1 MNAVVLNRQFTRHP
15 VSFKE
20 RGFAIANDPIQD
32 LEMVFGPIPEEQP
45 GNASTGYLSGNEL
58 TKNQIRLASFIG
70 PILRI

>member
-32 LEMVFGPIPEEQP
+32 LEMVFRPIPEEQP
-45 GNASTGYLSGNEL
+45 GNPSAEYLTGNEL
-58 TKNQIRLASFIG
+58 AKNQIRVASFIATV
-70 PILRI
+70 LRM

>member
-20 RGFAIANDPIQD
+20 RGFAITNDPIQD
-32 LEMVFGPIPEEQP
+32 LEMVFRPIPEEQP
-45 GNASTGYLSGNEL
+45 GNPSAGYLTGNEL
-58 TKNQIRLASFIG
+58 AKNQIRVASFIG